1 MSIYNLSKKMAF
13 YFVKR
18 KIVPQEDM
26 DVYRFGIE
34 TIICALVDIMIAVVV
49 GIVCEKLFYA
59 LWFFIIFAFLRQ
71 IAEGYHAKTFLGC
84 KIMMFVMMFVIV
96 NIEPFIKSCYIFGVC
111 GLIVLLLIKINDIQ
125 CNKVL
130 LTVSFL
136 SGEMVLYVYEKG
148 MALLMLMA
156 FFVVM
161 FAAFL
166 NGMKEVK

>member
-1 MSIYNLSKKMAF
+1 
-13 YFVKR
+13 
-18 KIVPQEDM
+18 
-26 DVYRFGIE
+26 
-34 TIICALVDIMIAVVV
+34 
-49 GIVCEKLFYA
+49 
-59 LWFFIIFAFLRQ
+59 
-71 IAEGYHAKTFLGC
+71 
-84 KIMMFVMMFVIV
+84 MMFVMMFVIV